1 MARKRVEHIA
11 EKPAGELVQQFSSC
25 GKYPIERAGVEAL
38 AHALERAA
46 MDTGIMMQAIVDEC
60 LSTSSWCPTPFDVRT
75 IAGQMKQRIK
85 DGREANV
92 HAKWREIYGQPN
104 PQWATDLLAELMAPT
119 HPGSRAKLHERA
131 IRDMLYYTE
140 GDGQQMGDQKFWRE
154 ARERDIRDHQALV
167 EKIRAAGGWYTERE
181 LQGVA

>member
-38 AHALERAA
+38 ARALERAA

-167 EKIRAAGGWYTERE
+167 EKIRAAGGWRTERE